1 MSGISP
7 AEGDVTAGEGN
18 EPVVGDGDP
27 MGIGTE
33 IAQRMFRAA
42 EWSLGVDDPVMEEQQ
57 PKPGCEGSRFS
68 EWDEMAVELDLAFA
82 ERCL

>member
-7 AEGDVTAGEGN
+7 AEGDVPIVECN

-27 MGIGTE
+27 MGIGAE

-42 EWSLGVDDPVMEEQQ
+42 EWSFGVDNPEMKEQQ

-68 EWDEMAVELDLAFA
+68 
-82 ERCL
+82 

>member
-1 MSGISP
+1 VSGISP
-7 AEGDVTAGEGN
+7 AEGDVSVGESN

-42 EWSLGVDDPVMEEQQ
+42 EWSLGVDDPVMPE
-57 PKPGCEGSRFS
+57 
-68 EWDEMAVELDLAFA
+68 
-82 ERCL
+82 